1 MIKKDKAVSTGTALE
16 ISMDRRFWP
25 HPEEDKHILGEIR
38 CVVVGKARVRALML
52 YDASVGRGVEP
63 SAETQLRGKVIG
75 SMDAIRCTIC
85 GKVHDWIIGQDAM
98 DELISRVTS
107 A

>member
-1 MIKKDKAVSTGTALE
+1 MPAN
-16 ISMDRRFWP
+16 DRRYWP
-25 HPEEDKHILGEIR
+25 RPEQDHHILGEVKRIK
-38 CVVVGKARVRALML
+38 VGRTEVLALML
-52 YDASVGRGVEP
+52 FESSQGRGNEP
-63 SAETQLRGKVIG
+63 AEDLPLRGRPIG

-98 DELISRVTS
+98 DELLERSEVKHDQDSIS